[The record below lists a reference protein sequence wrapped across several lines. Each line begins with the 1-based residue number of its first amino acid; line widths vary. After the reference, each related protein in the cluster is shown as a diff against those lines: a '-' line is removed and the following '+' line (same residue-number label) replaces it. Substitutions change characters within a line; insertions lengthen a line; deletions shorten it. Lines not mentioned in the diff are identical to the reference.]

1 MNPAPSGG
9 SPLPTSPAA
18 PADRM
23 VAWHRLSYTRQGL
36 GLAGFLAAVTALQH
50 VFTLSESP
58 AVRWS
63 AVAAAAVA
71 LAVLLVKRG
80 RQAYF
85 YLSTVQAGVLTMG
98 ALLVCTVIGTVVL
111 QDLPPQDFARRY
123 GAAAK
128 PLQLLGLTDIF
139 HAWFFRSLAG
149 LIALASAVSIVRRR
163 HSLLKWRNLG
173 ILAAHV
179 SVLVILGGALA
190 GAIYGAKGMIHLQV
204 GESANQFDIKPKVG
218 QSHQSGGAYQMG
230 FAVRLDKFELDRHAQ
245 EFNFYTYA
253 KDDKGEF
260 KMIASDRP
268 RKGAIVGQPA
278 PGSAVQVSVVR
289 VLSNAVRTLQGA
301 RHLIKLPG
309 GQQLQ
314 VELGKTYDLADGAK
328 IKVEAW
334 LPDFSM
340 DMTTRTAVSKSDEPN
355 NPALAVRIGS
365 RETEVADARLQYLF
379 GRDDMREMMGQGGH
393 GNGKGSAFAYFFDQ
407 GSGNAAWIEGP
418 IGGYNPAV
426 EVEVRWPGSP
436 TERVML
442 RGKDSPPVRL
452 GADRLLSFHEK
463 PNDIKNYNSTLT
475 IIEAGKQVVTQR
487 IQVNKPLR
495 YRGVDF
501 YQSNYDPDNPNYSG
515 LQVVV
520 DPGLPVVEFGLWL
533 LFLGTLHAV
542 ALRDRRLP
550 KLRTRE
556 VVVAA
561 TARQGELL

>member
-9 SPLPTSPAA
+9 TPRPTAPAA
-18 PADRM
+18 AADRQ

-36 GLAGFLAAVTALQH
+36 GLAALLAAVTALQH
-50 VFTLSESP
+50 VFTQSASP
-58 AVRWS
+58 ALRWS

-71 LAVLLVKRG
+71 LTVLLLRRG

-98 ALLVCTVIGTVVL
+98 ALLVCTVLGTVVL
-111 QDLPPQDFARRY
+111 QELPPEDFANRY
-123 GAAAK
+123 GALAK
-128 PLQLLGLTDIF
+128 PLRLLGLTDVF
-139 HAWFFRSLAG
+139 HAWFFRALAG
-149 LIALASAVSIVRRR
+149 LIALASAVSILRRR

-190 GAIYGAKGMIHLQV
+190 GSLWGAKGMIHLQV
-204 GESANQFDIKPKVG
+204 GESAERFDVKAKVG
-218 QSHQSGGAYQMG
+218 QSGQSNGVHQLG

-253 KDDKGEF
+253 RDDKGEF

-268 RKGAIVGQPA
+268 RKGAVVGQPA
-278 PGSAVQVSVVR
+278 PGSAVQVTVVR
-289 VLSNAVRTLQGA
+289 VLSNAVRTVQGA
-301 RHLIKLPG
+301 QHIVQLPG
-309 GQQLQ
+309 GQRLT
-314 VELGKTYDLADGAK
+314 VEVGKTYDLADGSRLQ
-328 IKVEAW
+328 VERW
-334 LPDFSM
+334 LADFSM
-340 DMTTRTAVSKSDEPN
+340 DMTTRTATSKSDEPN
-355 NPALAVRIGS
+355 NPALGVRLAAAG
-365 RETEVADARLQYLF
+365 ADLAAARPLYLF
-379 GRDDMREMMGQGGH
+379 GREDMREMMGQGGH
-393 GNGKGSAFAYFFDQ
+393 GNGQGSSLAYYFEQGAGSA
-407 GSGNAAWIEGP
+407 AWVEGP

-475 IIEAGKQVVTQR
+475 VLEGGKQVLTQR

-561 TARQGELL
+561 TARQGEAL

>member
-1 MNPAPSGG
+1 MNPAPSA
-9 SPLPTSPAA
+9 PTAPAPS
-18 PADRM
+18 PADRA

-36 GLAGFLAAVTALQH
+36 GLAALLGTVTALQQ
-50 VFTLSESP
+50 VFALTASP
-58 AVRWS
+58 AVRWG
-63 AVAAAAVA
+63 AVA
-71 LAVLLVKRG
+71 LAGAALVLLLIKRG

-98 ALLVCTVIGTVVL
+98 ALLVCTVLGTVIL

-123 GAAAK
+123 GALAK
-128 PLQLLGLTDIF
+128 PLQLLGLTDVF
-139 HAWFFRSLAG
+139 HAWFFRALAG
-149 LIALASAVSIVRRR
+149 VIALASGVSILRRR

-179 SVLVILGGALA
+179 SVLVVLGGALA
-190 GAIYGAKGMIHLQV
+190 GSIYGAKGMIHLQV
-204 GESANQFDIKPKVG
+204 GESADRFDLKPKVG
-218 QSHQSGGAYQMG
+218 QSHQSGGVHQLG

-253 KDDKGEF
+253 RDDKGEF
-260 KMIASDRP
+260 KMISSDKP
-268 RKGAIVGQPA
+268 RKGALVGQPA
-278 PGSAVQVSVVR
+278 PGSAVQVQVVR
-289 VLSNAVRTLQGA
+289 VLSNAVPTLQGA
-301 RHLIKLPG
+301 RHLVRHAD
-309 GQQLQ
+309 GQQLA
-314 VELGKTYDLADGAK
+314 VEVGKTYDLPGGTK
-328 IKVEAW
+328 LQVEAW
-334 LPDFSM
+334 LPDFTM
-340 DMTTRTAVSKSDEPN
+340 DMATRRASSKSNQPN
-355 NPALAVRIGS
+355 NPALGVRMAANAAELAG
-365 RETEVADARLQYLF
+365 ARLQYLF
-379 GRDDMREMMGQGGH
+379 GRADMREMMGQGGH
-393 GNGKGSAFAYFFDQ
+393 GSAQGSAWAYFFEQ
-407 GSGNAAWIEGP
+407 GTGGAAWAEGP
-418 IGGYNPAV
+418 IGGYSPAV

-436 TERVML
+436 PERLML
-442 RGKDSPPVRL
+442 HGKDSPPVRL

-475 IIEAGKQVVTQR
+475 IIEGGKQVLTQR

-533 LFLGTLHAV
+533 LFIGTLHAV

-561 TARQGELL
+561 TARQGEAL